1 MRTSMGMPVA
11 VCVAA
16 LLFGAAAASSQEV
29 APVRSSWTSDAFPV
43 RAGDIVTILI
53 DEFTVASADRDETNA
68 RERDRDVGVRAN
80 PSGTSLG
87 GGLRTQNDASNR
99 TRGSSSRRERFTA
112 ELSARVVEL
121 LPNGVARVE
130 GTKRVQIDK
139 HEQEVLVRGFVRIQD
154 ITADNTV
161 PSWKI
166 ANAELVYDSNEE
178 LGKAGGIWSK
188 LLDLI
193 VP

>member
-1 MRTSMGMPVA
+1 MMKNGALV
-11 VCVAA
+11 VA
-16 LLFGAAAASSQEV
+16 LLACLLLGFESATGQEIPS
-29 APVRSSWTSDAFPV
+29 ARHSWTSDSFPI
-43 RAGDIVTILI
+43 RTGDVVTILI

-68 RERDRDVGVRAN
+68 RQRGRDVGLRAD
-80 PSGTSLG
+80 PSSLSFG

-121 LPNGVARVE
+121 LPNGIARVE

-139 HEQEVLVRGFVRIQD
+139 HEQEVLVRGFVRVQD

>member
-1 MRTSMGMPVA
+1 MRSLLLAA
-11 VCVAA
+11 VCAA
-16 LLFGAAAASSQEV
+16 PLLSAATVASSQEV
-29 APVRSSWTSDAFPV
+29 APAARSSWTSDAFPV
-43 RAGDIVTILI
+43 RTGDIVTILI

-68 RERDRDVGVRAN
+68 RERDRDVGIRAD
-80 PSGTSLG
+80 PSGMSFG

-121 LPNGVARVE
+121 LPNGIARVE

-139 HEQEVLVRGFVRIQD
+139 HEQEVLVRGFVRVQD
-154 ITADNTV
+154 ITAENTV
-161 PSWKI
+161 ASWKI

-188 LLDLI
+188 LLDMI